1 MVAFTLITVV
11 SYLVCVW
18 MRAHAAHA
26 HALTLSMHTQVHT
39 CTCADVHAGTRASW
53 CTCTQRHT
61 CIRSTQPLAVR
72 RSEIPSC
79 SSLPCGPARAL
90 HTVQACPHAPVR
102 LAEGP
107 AGEDHSRHLVDQIWF
122 VIVSLTTTGYGDI
135 TPSTDIGRAAAVIV
149 MAVGPVVTAFITGT
163 LRAYPAVTSQAKSVL
178 VPVVS
183 QAESR
188 VLRPRTQGGHVTG
201 PKRTACCHVT
211 GPKGTMSGA
220 DVAYGATSD
229 YDAVAL
235 ANGPRGA
242 GSTI

>member
-1 MVAFTLITVV
+1 
-11 SYLVCVW
+11 

-90 HTVQACPHAPVR
+90 HTVQACPHAPVRAHNSSHSAFFPRFPQVR

-183 QAESR
+183 QAESVR
-188 VLRPRTQGGHVTG
+188 
-201 PKRTACCHVT
+201 
-211 GPKGTMSGA
+211 
-220 DVAYGATSD
+220 
-229 YDAVAL
+229 
-235 ANGPRGA
+235 
-242 GSTI
+242 